1 MLSSEDD
8 LIVVGEAADG
18 LQAIAEVERVR
29 PDVALLD
36 AGLPNCDGIRAT
48 QQISLRVPECRV
60 IVFSAQEDE
69 QVLVQALEAGASGY
83 LSKGSPLVDLI
94 DATRAVHRGDA
105 LVPPRMLGALLQRLI
120 HRRRERDEA
129 LKRMAR
135 LTRRE
140 REVLVLLAQG
150 GDNDGIAQVPG
161 HQPRDGAHAHPE
173 RARQAGRALPSGGG
187 RVRDAE
193 RHPGRPGGGG
203 AMSVLVRRRQ
213 AGAQE
218 RRVDASSPTTENVV
232 YDPET
237 SSVHLLNATAMAI
250 WVLCDGDTTPDEM
263 VDAICE
269 LSGLPREVV
278 EEDVRRILLQFEEAD
293 ILTWRE

>member
-1 MLSSEDD
+1 MAEGDGSIRVLLADEQSLFRQAVKVVLSSEDD
-8 LIVVGEAADG
+8 LVVVGEAADG

-36 AGLPNCDGIRAT
+36 ADLPNCDGIRAT
-48 QQISLRVPECRV
+48 QQISLRVPDCRV

-150 GDNDGIAQVPG
+150 GRQRRDRAIAR
-161 HQPRDGAHAHPE
+161 HQPRDGADPHPE
-173 RARQAGRALPSGGG
+173 RARQARRALAPGGG

-193 RHPGRPGGGG
+193 RHPGRSGGGG
-203 AMSVLVRRRQ
+203 AMSLAVRKGKPARKSDVWMRQ
-213 AGAQE
+213 S
-218 RRVDASSPTTENVV
+218 DKENVV

-237 SSVHLLNATAMAI
+237 RPCT
-250 WVLCDGDTTPDEM
+250 C
-263 VDAICE
+263 
-269 LSGLPREVV
+269 
-278 EEDVRRILLQFEEAD
+278 
-293 ILTWRE
+293 